1 MLDSRAK
8 DALVAAVHA
17 NPRCGVFAVTGG
29 GTGLLSTLLAVP
41 GGSATVLEAHVPYA
55 ADALRDFLGA
65 TPRQAC
71 SAETARALAMRC
83 FLRARELGGDFGFAI
98 TASLAT
104 DRPKRG
110 AHRAHWA
117 FQDAA
122 IARSWMCSGGSEAD
136 AGPRDGSAGGGDE
149 AGLWPAVRWGKSA
162 RRAEERLVEDAG
174 LRMLAF
180 SLGVADAPGFAV
192 ETATIGRYADVVL
205 GLRSLV
211 AERRFGAVLPGA
223 FNPLH
228 DGHRRMRADA
238 AQRLGIEVG
247 YELSVVNV
255 DKPPLDYFDVQ
266 SRLRQFDP
274 RDVVVTRA
282 PTFLEKARALS
293 SEGKSGSPGLGGPTF
308 VVGADT
314 IGRIAAP
321 RYYGATRERDAAVEE
336 MRSLGCRFLVYGRI
350 DESGTFKTAN
360 DLPLPQTLKAICT
373 NVPESEFRSDLSS
386 TAMRSKEA
394 GESAEVAG
402 GD

>member
-1 MLDSRAK
+1 MVDSQAR
-8 DALVAAVHA
+8 DALVAAIHGT
-17 NPRCGVFAVTGG
+17 PRCGVFAVTGG
-29 GTGLLSTLLAVP
+29 GTGLLSALLAVP

-65 TPRQAC
+65 PPSQAC

-122 IARSWMCSGGSEAD
+122 TARSWTCSGGREAD
-136 AGPRDGSAGGGDE
+136 AGSASGGDE

-162 RRAEERLVEDAG
+162 RRAEERLVEEAG
-174 LRMLAF
+174 LQMLAF
-180 SLGVADAPGFAV
+180 SLEVAEAPAFAA
-192 ETATIGRYADVVL
+192 ETATIGPYADVVL
-205 GLRSLV
+205 GLRSHV
-211 AERRFGAVLPGA
+211 AARRFGAVLPGA

-238 AQRLGIEVG
+238 AERLGIEVG

-266 SRLRQFDP
+266 SRLRQFDS
-274 RDVVVTRA
+274 RDVVVTCA

-293 SEGKSGSPGLGGPTF
+293 SEGESASPGLGGPTF

-314 IGRIAAP
+314 IARIADP
-321 RYYGATRERDAAVEE
+321 RYYGTTQARDAAIEE
-336 MRSLGCRFLVYGRI
+336 IRSLGCRFLVYGRI
-350 DESGTFKTAN
+350 DETGTFKTAN
-360 DLPLPQTLKAICT
+360 DLLLPQALKAVCT

-386 TAMRSKEA
+386 TAMRTREVSA
-394 GESAEVAG
+394 SAESAS

>member
-1 MLDSRAK
+1 MPDSPAK

-17 NPRCGVFAVTGG
+17 NPRRGVFAVTGG
-29 GTGLLSTLLAVP
+29 GTGLFSTLLAVP

-55 ADALRDFLGA
+55 ADALRDFLG
-65 TPRQAC
+65 TPPSQAC
-71 SAETARALAMRC
+71 SAETTRALAMRC
-83 FLRARELGGDFGFAI
+83 FLRAREFGGDFGFAI

-110 AHRAHWA
+110 THRAHWA

-122 IARSWMCSGGSEAD
+122 IARSWTCSGGREAD
-136 AGPRDGSAGGGDE
+136 AGSGSGGGE
-149 AGLWPAVRWGKSA
+149 AGLWPAARWGKSA
-162 RRAEERLVEDAG
+162 RRAEERLVEEAG
-174 LRMLAF
+174 LHMLAF
-180 SLGVADAPGFAV
+180 SLGVADAPGFAA

-205 GLRSLV
+205 GLRSHV

-238 AQRLGIEVG
+238 AQRLGIDVG

-255 DKPPLDYFDVQ
+255 DKPPLGYFDVQ
-266 SRLRQFDP
+266 SRLRQFDS

-293 SEGKSGSPGLGGPTF
+293 SQGESGSPGLGGPTF
-308 VVGADT
+308 VVGTDT
-314 IGRIAAP
+314 IARIAAP
-321 RYYGATRERDAAVEE
+321 RYYGTTRERDAAIEE

-350 DESGTFKTAN
+350 DEGGSFKTAD
-360 DLPLPQTLKAICT
+360 DLPLPQALKAICT

-386 TAMRSKEA
+386 TAMRAKGA
-394 GESAEVAG
+394 GRSAEIAS

>member
-1 MLDSRAK
+1 MPDSLAK
-8 DALVAAVHA
+8 DALVAAIHA
-17 NPRCGVFAVTGG
+17 NPRRGVLAVTGG
-29 GTGLLSTLLAVP
+29 GTGLLSTLLTVP

-55 ADALRDFLGA
+55 AAALRDFLGA
-65 TPRQAC
+65 PPSQAC

-122 IARSWMCSGGSEAD
+122 IARSWTCSGGREAD
-136 AGPRDGSAGGGDE
+136 DGSASGGDE

-162 RRAEERLVEDAG
+162 RRAEERLVEGAG
-174 LRMLAF
+174 LHMLAF
-180 SLGVADAPGFAV
+180 SLGVAAAPAFAAK
-192 ETATIGRYADVVL
+192 TATIGRYADVVL
-205 GLRSLV
+205 GLRSHV
-211 AERRFGAVLPGA
+211 AERRFGAILPGA

-228 DGHRRMRADA
+228 EGHRRMRADA
-238 AQRLGIEVG
+238 AERLGVEVG

-255 DKPPLDYFDVQ
+255 DKPPLGYFDVQ
-266 SRLRQFDP
+266 SRLRQFDS

-282 PTFLEKARALS
+282 PTFLEKARVLS
-293 SEGKSGSPGLGGPTF
+293 SKGESGSPGLGGPTF

-314 IGRIAAP
+314 IARIAAP
-321 RYYGATRERDAAVEE
+321 RYYGTTSARDAAVEE
-336 MRSLGCRFLVYGRI
+336 MRSLGSRFLVYGRI
-350 DESGTFKTAN
+350 DETGSFKTAN
-360 DLPLPQTLKAICT
+360 DFPLPQALKAICT

-386 TAMRSKEA
+386 TAMRSIEA
-394 GESAEVAG
+394 GESARVAG

>member
-1 MLDSRAK
+1 MPDLPAK

-17 NPRCGVFAVTGG
+17 TPRRGVLAVTGG
-29 GTGLLSTLLAVP
+29 GTGLFSTLLSVP
-41 GGSATVLEAHVPYA
+41 GGSATALEAYVPYS

-65 TPRQAC
+65 PPRQAC
-71 SAETARALAMRC
+71 SAETARALAMRS

-122 IARSWMCSGGSEAD
+122 IARSWTCSGGSEGD
-136 AGPRDGSAGGGDE
+136 DGSASGGDE

-162 RRAEERLVEDAG
+162 RRAEERLVEEAG
-174 LRMLAF
+174 LHMLAF
-180 SLGVADAPGFAV
+180 SLGVAEAPAFAA

-205 GLRSLV
+205 DLRFLV

-228 DGHRRMRADA
+228 DGHRRMRTDA

-266 SRLRQFDP
+266 SRLRQFAP

-293 SEGKSGSPGLGGPTF
+293 SEEESGSPGLGGPTF

-314 IGRIAAP
+314 IGRIADP
-321 RYYGATRERDAAVEE
+321 RYYGTTQARDAAVEE

-350 DESGTFKTAN
+350 DETGTFKTAN
-360 DLPLPQTLKAICT
+360 DLLLPQALKAICT

-394 GESAEVAG
+394 GESAKVAG

>member
-1 MLDSRAK
+1 MLEALTK
-8 DALVAAVHA
+8 DALVAATHGT
-17 NPRCGVFAVTGG
+17 PRRGVLAVTGG
-29 GTGLLSTLLAVP
+29 GTRLLSTLLAVP

-65 TPRQAC
+65 TPSQAC
-71 SAETARALAMRC
+71 SAETTRALAMRC

-122 IARSWMCSGGSEAD
+122 IARSWTCSGGREAD
-136 AGPRDGSAGGGDE
+136 DGSASGGDE
-149 AGLWPAVRWGKSA
+149 AGLWPAARWGKSA
-162 RRAEERLVEDAG
+162 RRTEERLVEEAG
-174 LRMLAF
+174 LQMLAF
-180 SLGVADAPGFAV
+180 SLEVADAPAFAA
-192 ETATIGRYADVVL
+192 ETATIGPYADVVL
-205 GLRSLV
+205 GLRSHV
-211 AERRFGAVLPGA
+211 AAWRFGAVLPGA

-266 SRLRQFDP
+266 SRLRQFAA
-274 RDVVVTRA
+274 REVVVTRA

-293 SEGKSGSPGLGGPTF
+293 SVGESASPGFGGPTF

-314 IGRIAAP
+314 IARIAAP
-321 RYYGATRERDAAVEE
+321 RYYGTTRERDAAVQE

-350 DESGTFKTAN
+350 DEAGAFKTAN
-360 DLPLPQTLKAICT
+360 DIPLPQALKAICA
-373 NVPESEFRSDLSS
+373 NVSESEFRCDLSS
-386 TAMRSKEA
+386 TVLRAKGA
-394 GESAEVAG
+394 GRSAEIDS